1 MDISSVCFFSVMG
14 LALLAL
20 IASIVGM
27 FWEVISH
34 WRDVRAWRAW
44 QKRHPRS
51 FIQYPDKPVYWCK
64 YNKNRKTAK

>member
-1 MDISSVCFFSVMG
+1 MDIPSVCFFSIMG
-14 LALLAL
+14 LAFLAL
-20 IASIVGM
+20 IASLVGM
-27 FWEVISH
+27 FWESIMY

-51 FIQYPDKPVYWCK
+51 FIQYPEKPVYWCK

>member
-1 MDISSVCFFSVMG
+1 MDTSFIVACCIAG
-14 LALLAL
+14 LAAVLFLVCL
-20 IASIVGM
+20 IGM
-27 FWEVISH
+27 FWESLQY
-34 WRDVRAWRAW
+34 WRDVLAWRAW

>member
-1 MDISSVCFFSVMG
+1 MDIPSVCFFVVMG

-20 IASIVGM
+20 ITSLVGM
-27 FWEVISH
+27 FWESICY

-51 FIQYPDKPVYWCK
+51 FIQYPEKPRYWCK
-64 YNKNRKTAK
+64 YNKNRKI